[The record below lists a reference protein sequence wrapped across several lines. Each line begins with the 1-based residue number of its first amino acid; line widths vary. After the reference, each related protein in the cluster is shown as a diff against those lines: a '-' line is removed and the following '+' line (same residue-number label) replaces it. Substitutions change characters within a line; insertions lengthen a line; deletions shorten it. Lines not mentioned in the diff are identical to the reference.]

1 MASPVERPIAIY
13 RVNTAAFWVT
23 IFSALLLQKFLPL
36 KINFARLLDLPLL
49 VTIYFALV
57 RQDKIFGIGL
67 GTALG
72 LLEDAFTH
80 SFIGISGMA
89 KAVIGYLAASAGVK
103 FDLERLL
110 PRLVVASLL
119 IFLHNILLEGLMRGL
134 LESAPPFV
142 PLDLLVSVM
151 VNVGL
156 GLVLFQF
163 LDRFKQQ
170 A

>member
-1 MASPVERPIAIY
+1 MASPVERPLTIH
-13 RVNTAAFWVT
+13 RVNPTAFWVT
-23 IFSALLLQKFLPL
+23 IFSSLLLQKFLPL

-57 RQDKIFGIGL
+57 RQDKIFGIAL

-80 SFIGISGMA
+80 GFIGITGMA
-89 KAVIGYLAASAGVK
+89 KAVTGYLAASAGIK

-110 PRLVVASLL
+110 PRLVMAGLL
-119 IFLHNILLEGLMRGL
+119 VFLHNVLLQGLMRGL
-134 LESAPPFV
+134 LESVPPFV